1 MSLEGFSEQEAVVVA
16 VEGRLAWVEAQ
27 RQSAC
32 GQCAAAK
39 GCGTATLSK
48 VFRHRPARIVA
59 LNPIGARVGERVV
72 VGVQSRLL
80 VQGAW
85 LVYGLPLLAMFAV
98 PLTVQ
103 ALFLHGSPLA
113 EGWQIVLAAL
123 GLGGALWGVRRWS
136 GASADGRVRA
146 VVLRRCS
153 ESGAMGVPVQFH
165 DRIGERHG

>member
-1 MSLEGFSEQEAVVVA
+1 MSLEGFSEQDAVVVA
-16 VEGRLAWVEAQ
+16 VEGRIAWVEAQ
-27 RQSAC
+27 RQSVC

-39 GCGTATLSK
+39 GCGTATLGK
-48 VFRHRPARIVA
+48 AFRRRPARIAA

-72 VGVQSRLL
+72 VGIRSRSL

-85 LVYGLPLLAMFAV
+85 MVYGLPLLALFAV

-103 ALFLHGSPLA
+103 AVFLHGAPLP
-113 EGWQIVLAAL
+113 EGWQILLAAL
-123 GLGGALWGVRRWS
+123 GLGGALWWVRHR
-136 GASADGRVRA
+136 GAGSAGKVQA

-153 ESGAMGVPVQFH
+153 EAGAMGAPVQFH